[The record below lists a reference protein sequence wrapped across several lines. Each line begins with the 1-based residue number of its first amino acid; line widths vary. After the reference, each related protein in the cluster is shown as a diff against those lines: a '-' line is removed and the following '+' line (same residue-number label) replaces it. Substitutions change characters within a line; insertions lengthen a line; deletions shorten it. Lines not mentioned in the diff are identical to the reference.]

1 MCLHNCDYCL
11 PCSMKMVQ
19 TNRHV
24 FRISRSTSTA
34 PAFNFTFY
42 VFFLSTL
49 RFTPLADGSCFLR
62 LCFPLPTH
70 CSAFCLP
77 TLCIVLHLDDKRN
90 FCVNNSARR
99 FVVYLTGRPFHS
111 DIALVSTVLLSTFQS
126 IDWIENLIPFS
137 SRVPTKVN
145 LDSHELMKYS
155 LQAETFRHTAL
166 VKIIN

>member
-1 MCLHNCDYCL
+1 MYFELVGRQAQLPLSTLHF
-11 PCSMKMVQ
+11 M
-19 TNRHV
+19 
-24 FRISRSTSTA
+24 
-34 PAFNFTFY
+34 
-42 VFFLSTL
+42 FFFFSTL
-49 RFTPLADGSCFLR
+49 RFTALADGSCFLR